1 MSLTDYKITDGD
13 VSNNGVSAAPDKLTG
28 TASEN
33 KALFDRLIAQVV
45 KAKLNDLIDELADEL
60 ALKMPLPAD
69 MGAEG
74 EYMQSDGQ
82 GGVRWDSP
90 TGSGDML
97 RSVYDTDTDG
107 RVDAADE
114 ALECSGNAATASK
127 LESAIKLYIQDKNG
141 DHRGSGVDF
150 DGSAS
155 VTLKLPANVTANLT
169 GDVTGNVTGNLTGN
183 AATAAKLQTTRTFLV
198 KNGNGNK
205 GASVNFNGGGN
216 VELPLPTTLN
226 VTLGTTK
233 LNANSYGDSLPS
245 SGSEGQLFFLKKVN
259 G

>member
-13 VSNNGVSAAPDKLTG
+13 VSTKGVINAPDKLTG
-28 TASEN
+28 TAAEN
-33 KALFDRLIAQVV
+33 KAVFDRLIAQVV
-45 KAKLNDLIDELADEL
+45 KEKLNDLIDELAAEL

-97 RSVYDTDTDG
+97 RSVYDTDEDG
-107 RVDAADE
+107 RVDIAE
-114 ALECSGNAATASK
+114 RALVCSGNAATASR
-127 LESAIKLYIQDKNG
+127 LETNKVFLIQDA
-141 DHRGSGVDF
+141 
-150 DGSAS
+150 DGSHFGRAYS
-155 VTLKLPANVTANLT
+155 TDLETGLLLELPATIKAEIVGN
-169 GDVTGNVTGNLTGN
+169 VTGNVTGNVSGS
-183 AATAAKLQTTRTFLV
+183 AATAARLGTARTFLV

-205 GASVNFNGGGN
+205 GASVSFNGGGN

-226 VTLGTTK
+226 ITLGTTK
-233 LNANSYGDSLPS
+233 LNASSYGDSLPAT
-245 SGSEGQLFFLKKVN
+245 GTDGQLFFLKKVN